1 MGAQQGPSG
10 PETIG
15 NPMRRRAPW
24 ALNRPAAISRSMCS
38 RGDNDLDDAVALVR
52 EQVIGRLDLVE

>member
-1 MGAQQGPSG
+1 MGAPRGPSG
-10 PETIG
+10 PATIVH
-15 NPMRRRAPW
+15 PMRP
-24 ALNRPAAISRSMCS
+24 RPLDRPPAISRSMCS